1 MSFNT
6 INYLLFDKKK
16 KELDKEMLDEFS
28 PYVTTKFA
36 SFYENGKYVDI
47 VNDTLNRYMN
57 LFKDKED
64 QFKFFDNMIIKDR
77 KRKINYI
84 KKPKKEKNESLP
96 IPEFYSKREIDM
108 MEELDKYTHDSA
120 SRIN

>member
-6 INYLLFDKKK
+6 INYLLFEKKK
-16 KELDKEMLDEFS
+16 RELDKEMLDEFS
-28 PYVTTKFA
+28 PFITTKFA

-47 VNDTLNRYMN
+47 INDTLNRYSQV
-57 LFKDKED
+57 FKTKEE
-64 QFKFFDNMIIKDR
+64 QFKFFDNIIIKDR

-84 KKPKKEKNESLP
+84 KKPKKDKSEVLP

-108 MEELDKYTHDSA
+108 MEELDKYNHDTTS
-120 SRIN
+120 IN